1 MITRVSIMVTEEVFD
16 GSLWSI
22 CKMGFVVFL
31 RLGEFF
37 FRRVDRVEVVPT
49 AKYLEELLGIGRA

>member
-1 MITRVSIMVTEEVFD
+1 MVTEEVFD

-31 RLGEFF
+31 RLEEFF